1 MTLRP
6 VCIFGS
12 QQDSWQLTF
21 KILMNMARTDSK
33 LSAFK
38 AQAESGGVPIRPI
51 GGRVLLP
58 GEYVFDVDPA
68 VRYDVRTIR
77 DTNNTYLQLEVKS
90 SKGWVDVST
99 LMKRTKDANDNTL
112 VYVNDWIQQYADVVE
127 LAEALAGNKLTV
139 SYNKV
144 PIYSTYK
151 DGQTVPAYVTGI
163 AYKATLSGAAAAK
176 EVTPAPAEPAD
187 EQ

>member
-1 MTLRP
+1 
-6 VCIFGS
+6 
-12 QQDSWQLTF
+12 
-21 KILMNMARTDSK
+21 MARTDSK

-112 VYVNDWIQQYADVVE
+112 VYVNDWIQQ
-127 LAEALAGNKLTV
+127 
-139 SYNKV
+139 
-144 PIYSTYK
+144 
-151 DGQTVPAYVTGI
+151 
-163 AYKATLSGAAAAK
+163 
-176 EVTPAPAEPAD
+176 
-187 EQ
+187 

>member
-1 MTLRP
+1 
-6 VCIFGS
+6 
-12 QQDSWQLTF
+12 
-21 KILMNMARTDSK
+21 MARTDSK

-38 AQAESGGVPIRPI
+38 VQAESGGVPIRPI

-58 GEYVFDVDPA
+58 GEYIFDADPA

-77 DTNNTYLQLEVKS
+77 NTNNTYLQLEVKS

-99 LMKRTKDANDNTL
+99 LMKRTKDANDDTL

-151 DGQTVPAYVTGI
+151 DGQTVPAYTTGV
-163 AYKATLSGAAAAK
+163 AYKASLSTSPEIEAK
-176 EVTPAPAEPAD
+176 EVTPAPAD